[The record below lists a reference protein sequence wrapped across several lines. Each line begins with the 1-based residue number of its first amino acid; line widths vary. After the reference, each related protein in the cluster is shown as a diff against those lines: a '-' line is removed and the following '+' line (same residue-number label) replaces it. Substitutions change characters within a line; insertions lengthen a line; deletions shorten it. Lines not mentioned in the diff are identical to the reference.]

1 MLDPSGLVTCVAST
15 HWGQSIEYHYCAVG
29 CSDNNVRVFYKHCH
43 QSVGQGVALKG
54 HTAEITALAW
64 GPDEH
69 FLASCSADCTVR
81 LWAKTYDVMSA
92 SGLNFVRVLEGHTG
106 TVLCAAWS
114 PDACKLVTGGE
125 DGTARLW
132 NVSTGALERVLQEQ
146 PSPVRSVAFSGRD
159 VLVAA
164 DNGALRIHRVELGQF

>member
-1 MLDPSGLVTCVAST
+1 
-15 HWGQSIEYHYCAVG
+15 
-29 CSDNNVRVFYKHCH
+29 
-43 QSVGQGVALKG
+43 
-54 HTAEITALAW
+54 
-64 GPDEH
+64 
-69 FLASCSADCTVR
+69 
-81 LWAKTYDVMSA
+81 MSA

-132 NVSTGALERVLQEQ
+132 TVSTGALERVLQDLPLGRLQEQ
-146 PSPVRSVAFSGRD
+146 PYPARSVAFSGRD

-164 DNGALRIHRVELGQF
+164 ENGALRIHRVELGQFRCHSLRTLW